1 MVDIVDLRNLVAE
14 AEGTTDAKASQE
26 NFASGYDVPF
36 AYGQYLQPSKPI
48 SQMTFQELGDFQRR
62 QVNATKGTFDNT
74 NLGTGAVG
82 RYQFIGPTLENL
94 KNRLGYKDT
103 DVFSPEVQDRLF
115 DALMEEQGLQ
125 KLLAGLITPEKFQE
139 KLSSQFASIP
149 KPGTE
154 TGTYKGQRTGVTSDR
169 VSAVL
174 SSMQADTQTDQMLS
188 GEQPEDTFRS
198 EDDTVPSDT
207 GVATG
212 DQAEEEPGFLDTVGE
227 YVGDAYDT
235 VSEYAGE
242 TVDTLEG
249 VAESVGDKL
258 RRLLGLEEEQQS
270 SSSNDTPPLPTPRP
284 GRTDT
289 PPLPTPRPS
298 QTKTPSFNVADAARD
313 VYSLATTGGSRAPAR
328 KLRDMV
334 AQQLGVYESSQEA
347 TSEAKKYG
355 LNEREVDTLRHIL
368 GAGLLKYIGKDS
380 TQPLLQG
387 TELFEKIQIYAQR
400 LLDSNSEDKY
410 RKSYYDQ
417 SIEEANID
425 IVNYQVGAALAKQFE
440 TKDDFIRHAVELVK
454 ELGKGKNPVV
464 VDKTPTLFGVVDT
477 ELTPELSTGVIY
489 PPEELEIRNLIYNP
503 DKRTLILQSP
513 PPVEDYGFVEPA
525 PGSNLEDQGPAV
537 LEKAEGG
544 SVEKEVEF
552 VKEDDDDDDVPD
564 PPPGATPEE
573 VADDIPAYLSTG
585 EYVLPANVVRY
596 IGLKNITGM
605 HQRALSELQQ
615 MEDLD
620 IIENV
625 DENGYVEED
634 DDEMDYMEPEEAGV
648 VEIVVAEHHPK
659 GLMAM
664 GFAEGGMINS
674 DSSMEEGQV
683 LPTSDIFSEGV
694 YAQAN
699 INRSVD
705 SEDVVESDKVIT
717 APVAFSSAPGKTAY
731 LAYIT
736 PEEAAS
742 LRQAKQGFSSEG
754 NGQEVSDGQYQ
765 HLGPKGLMSFNGTAG
780 TGVGGTA
787 GGYGAGDVGSG
798 SGKGA
803 SSSSGAG
810 DEDDATDPGAAKA
823 EQDESP
829 IGGVVG
835 AINEFMGFDPTHGYA
850 GKGVT
855 DPTTGE
861 VYGPG
866 GLASVSRSYTEKD
879 VRDPKSVASAVGM
892 GLGSIAGGLAGIG
905 QAAVNAAV
913 AAGVDVQEAST
924 NDIGGGS
931 QEFPEEKK
939 ADTDSTK
946 TTDTDPLSDYIYV
959 PGVGYRRRVKR
970 VKPLSKLKAGGYVSK
985 KGIMARGYSEGGMIN
1000 SDSSFEEGQV
1010 LPTSDIFSEGV
1021 YAQVN
1026 IDRSVDSENVVE
1038 SDKVIT
1044 APIAF
1049 SSAPGKTAY
1058 LAYITPEEA
1067 ASLRQAKQGF
1077 SSEGNGLEVSDG
1089 QYQHLGPKGLMSFNG
1104 DDGGGV
1110 GGTAGGY
1117 GAGDVGAAA
1126 SDPGPGDGHG
1136 GGASEFVEDLEPEDV
1151 EEEKPTD
1158 PYEGYTYVKGI
1169 GYVPTS
1175 RRATSIESASL
1186 ALSSIF
1192 TPGFLGTIGLM
1203 GDPNKEL

>member
-48 SQMTFQELGDFQRR
+48 SQMTFQELRDFQGR

-82 RYQFIGPTLENL
+82 RYQFIGRTLENL

-154 TGTYKGQRTGVTSDR
+154 TGTYKGQNTGVTSDR

-188 GEQPEDTFRS
+188 EEQPGSTFRS

-207 GVATG
+207 GTVTG
-212 DQAEEEPGFLDTVGE
+212 DQVEKEPGFLDTVGE
-227 YVGDAYDT
+227 YVGEAYDT

-242 TVDTLEG
+242 TVNTLER
-249 VAESVGDKL
+249 VAESVGEKL
-258 RRLLGLEEEQQS
+258 RRLLGSEEEQ
-270 SSSNDTPPLPTPRP
+270 SNTSVDNPPIPEPRP
-284 GRTDT
+284 ERRPVAVDN
-289 PPLPTPRPS
+289 PPIPEPRPK
-298 QTKTPSFNVADAARD
+298 QAD
-313 VYSLATTGGSRAPAR
+313 
-328 KLRDMV
+328 
-334 AQQLGVYESSQEA
+334 
-347 TSEAKKYG
+347 
-355 LNEREVDTLRHIL
+355 VDFS
-368 GAGLLKYIGKDS
+368 D
-380 TQPLLQG
+380 
-387 TELFEKIQIYAQR
+387 
-400 LLDSNSEDKY
+400 
-410 RKSYYDQ
+410 
-417 SIEEANID
+417 
-425 IVNYQVGAALAKQFE
+425 
-440 TKDDFIRHAVELVK
+440 
-454 ELGKGKNPVV
+454 V
-464 VDKTPTLFGVVDT
+464 VDFVGTL
-477 ELTPELSTGVIY
+477 
-489 PPEELEIRNLIYNP
+489 
-503 DKRTLILQSP
+503 K
-513 PPVEDYGFVEPA
+513 
-525 PGSNLEDQGPAV
+525 
-537 LEKAEGG
+537 KAEGG

-552 VKEDDDDDDVPD
+552 IKKDDDDDVPD

-634 DDEMDYMEPEEAGV
+634 DDEMDYMKPEGV

-659 GLMAM
+659 GLLAM

-699 INRSVD
+699 IDRSVD
-705 SEDVVESDKVIT
+705 SENAVESDKVIT

-742 LRQAKQGFSSEG
+742 LRKAKQGFSSEG

-765 HLGPKGLMSFNGTAG
+765 HLGPKGLMSFNGDRG
-780 TGVGGTA
+780 GGVGGTA

-798 SGKGA
+798 SGKGGGGKGGG
-803 SSSSGAG
+803 SSSSSS
-810 DEDDATDPGAAKA
+810 KA
-823 EQDESP
+823 EQSESP
-829 IGGVVG
+829 LGGVVG
-835 AINEFMGFDPTHGYA
+835 AINEALGFDKDHGYG

-855 DPTTGE
+855 DSTTGE
-861 VYGPG
+861 VTGPG
-866 GLASVSRSYTEKD
+866 GPVSVSRSYTEED
-879 VRDPKSVASAVGM
+879 VKDPKSVATAVGM
-892 GLGSIAGGLAGIG
+892 GLGSIAGSLAGIG

-931 QEFPEEKK
+931 QEFYEEEK
-939 ADTDSTK
+939 ADTDTEKS
-946 TTDTDPLSDYIYV
+946 TDTDPLSDYIYV
-959 PGVGYRRRVKR
+959 PGVGYRRKVRS
-970 VKPLSKLKAGGYVSK
+970 VKPLSELKAGGYITRN
-985 KGIMARGYSEGGMIN
+985 GIMARGY
-1000 SDSSFEEGQV
+1000 
-1010 LPTSDIFSEGV
+1010 
-1021 YAQVN
+1021 
-1026 IDRSVDSENVVE
+1026 
-1038 SDKVIT
+1038 DK
-1044 APIAF
+1044 
-1049 SSAPGKTAY
+1049 G
-1058 LAYITPEEA
+1058 
-1067 ASLRQAKQGF
+1067 
-1077 SSEGNGLEVSDG
+1077 
-1089 QYQHLGPKGLMSFNG
+1089 
-1104 DDGGGV
+1104 
-1110 GGTAGGY
+1110 
-1117 GAGDVGAAA
+1117 GDV
-1126 SDPGPGDGHG
+1126 GDGHG
-1136 GGASEFVEDLEPEDV
+1136 GGMSEPVEDLEPEEV

-1175 RRATSIESASL
+1175 RRATSNKPIESASL

-1192 TPGFLGTIGLM
+1192 TPGFLRTIGIM
-1203 GDPNKEL
+1203 SDPNEEL

>member
-48 SQMTFQELGDFQRR
+48 SQMTFQELRDFQGR

-82 RYQFIGPTLENL
+82 RYQFIGRTLENL

-154 TGTYKGQRTGVTSDR
+154 TGTYKGQNTGVTSDR

-188 GEQPEDTFRS
+188 GEQPGDTFRS

-207 GVATG
+207 GTVTG

-227 YVGDAYDT
+227 YAGEAYDT

-242 TVDTLEG
+242 TVNTLER
-249 VAESVGDKL
+249 VAESVGEKL
-258 RRLLGLEEEQQS
+258 RRLLGSEEEQ
-270 SSSNDTPPLPTPRP
+270 SNTSVDNPPIPEPRP
-284 GRTDT
+284 ERRPVAVDN
-289 PPLPTPRPS
+289 PPIPEPRP
-298 QTKTPSFNVADAARD
+298 
-313 VYSLATTGGSRAPAR
+313 
-328 KLRDMV
+328 
-334 AQQLGVYESSQEA
+334 
-347 TSEAKKYG
+347 
-355 LNEREVDTLRHIL
+355 
-368 GAGLLKYIGKDS
+368 
-380 TQPLLQG
+380 
-387 TELFEKIQIYAQR
+387 
-400 LLDSNSEDKY
+400 
-410 RKSYYDQ
+410 
-417 SIEEANID
+417 
-425 IVNYQVGAALAKQFE
+425 KQ
-440 TKDDFIRHAVELVK
+440 A
-454 ELGKGKNPVV
+454 V
-464 VDKTPTLFGVVDT
+464 VDFSDVVDFV
-477 ELTPELSTGVIY
+477 G
-489 PPEELEIRNLIYNP
+489 
-503 DKRTLILQSP
+503 TLK
-513 PPVEDYGFVEPA
+513 
-525 PGSNLEDQGPAV
+525 
-537 LEKAEGG
+537 KAEGG
-544 SVEKEVEF
+544 SVEKKAEF
-552 VKEDDDDDDVPD
+552 IKKDDDDDVPD

-634 DDEMDYMEPEEAGV
+634 DDEMDYMKPEGV

-659 GLMAM
+659 GLLAM

-694 YAQAN
+694 YAQVN
-699 INRSVD
+699 IDRSVD
-705 SEDVVESDKVIT
+705 SENAVESDKVIT

-765 HLGPKGLMSFNGTAG
+765 HLGPKGLMSFNGQGGGTGAGAAPGGKGGGGYGPGDPDSTARSGGRPGG
-780 TGVGGTA
+780 TGPGPGVGAAPGGRPGRGGYGPGDPDSTARSGGRPGGGTPSSDVGVGGGFGTKAEIDRTLEKIVKAVTRVSLLEQVEEDFAKVNQKARAA
-787 GGYGAGDVGSG
+787 GISVTDGRGYSGPAGSPPGPAFG
-798 SGKGA
+798 G
-803 SSSSGAG
+803 G
-810 DEDDATDPGAAKA
+810 DEG
-823 EQDESP
+823 
-829 IGGVVG
+829 
-835 AINEFMGFDPTHGYA
+835 N
-850 GKGVT
+850 
-855 DPTTGE
+855 
-861 VYGPG
+861 
-866 GLASVSRSYTEKD
+866 D
-879 VRDPKSVASAVGM
+879 V
-892 GLGSIAGGLAGIG
+892 
-905 QAAVNAAV
+905 
-913 AAGVDVQEAST
+913 
-924 NDIGGGS
+924 GGS
-931 QEFPEEKK
+931 QEFPEEEK

-959 PGVGYRRRVKR
+959 PGVGYRRKIRS
-970 VKPLSKLKAGGYVSK
+970 VKPLSELKAGGYVTRN
-985 KGIMARGYSEGGMIN
+985 GIMAKGYSKGG
-1000 SDSSFEEGQV
+1000 D
-1010 LPTSDIFSEGV
+1010 
-1021 YAQVN
+1021 
-1026 IDRSVDSENVVE
+1026 
-1038 SDKVIT
+1038 
-1044 APIAF
+1044 
-1049 SSAPGKTAY
+1049 
-1058 LAYITPEEA
+1058 
-1067 ASLRQAKQGF
+1067 
-1077 SSEGNGLEVSDG
+1077 
-1089 QYQHLGPKGLMSFNG
+1089 
-1104 DDGGGV
+1104 
-1110 GGTAGGY
+1110 
-1117 GAGDVGAAA
+1117 
-1126 SDPGPGDGHG
+1126 PGDGHG
-1136 GGASEFVEDLEPEDV
+1136 GGMSEPVEDLEPEEV

-1175 RRATSIESASL
+1175 RRATSNKPIESASL

-1192 TPGFLGTIGLM
+1192 TPGFLNTIGLM
-1203 GDPNKEL
+1203 GDPNEEL

>member
-48 SQMTFQELGDFQRR
+48 SQMTFKELRDFQRR

-154 TGTYKGQRTGVTSDR
+154 TGTYKGQNTGVTSDR

-188 GEQPEDTFRS
+188 EEQPGSTFRS

-207 GVATG
+207 GTVTG

-235 VSEYAGE
+235 ASEYVSE

-284 GRTDT
+284 DRTDT
-289 PPLPTPRPS
+289 PPLPTPRPDR
-298 QTKTPSFNVADAARD
+298 T
-313 VYSLATTGGSRAPAR
+313 
-328 KLRDMV
+328 
-334 AQQLGVYESSQEA
+334 
-347 TSEAKKYG
+347 
-355 LNEREVDTLRHIL
+355 
-368 GAGLLKYIGKDS
+368 
-380 TQPLLQG
+380 
-387 TELFEKIQIYAQR
+387 
-400 LLDSNSEDKY
+400 
-410 RKSYYDQ
+410 
-417 SIEEANID
+417 EEAFS
-425 IVNYQVGAALAKQFE
+425 A
-440 TKDDFIRHAVELVK
+440 
-454 ELGKGKNPVV
+454 V
-464 VDKTPTLFGVVDT
+464 VDFVNTL
-477 ELTPELSTGVIY
+477 
-489 PPEELEIRNLIYNP
+489 
-503 DKRTLILQSP
+503 K
-513 PPVEDYGFVEPA
+513 
-525 PGSNLEDQGPAV
+525 
-537 LEKAEGG
+537 KAEGG

-634 DDEMDYMEPEEAGV
+634 DDEMDYMKPEGV

-659 GLMAM
+659 GLLAM

-699 INRSVD
+699 IDRSVD
-705 SEDVVESDKVIT
+705 SENAVESDKVIT
-717 APVAFSSAPGKTAY
+717 APV
-731 LAYIT
+731 
-736 PEEAAS
+736 
-742 LRQAKQGFSSEG
+742 
-754 NGQEVSDGQYQ
+754 
-765 HLGPKGLMSFNGTAG
+765 
-780 TGVGGTA
+780 
-787 GGYGAGDVGSG
+787 
-798 SGKGA
+798 
-803 SSSSGAG
+803 
-810 DEDDATDPGAAKA
+810 
-823 EQDESP
+823 
-829 IGGVVG
+829 
-835 AINEFMGFDPTHGYA
+835 
-850 GKGVT
+850 
-855 DPTTGE
+855 
-861 VYGPG
+861 
-866 GLASVSRSYTEKD
+866 
-879 VRDPKSVASAVGM
+879 
-892 GLGSIAGGLAGIG
+892 
-905 QAAVNAAV
+905 
-913 AAGVDVQEAST
+913 
-924 NDIGGGS
+924 
-931 QEFPEEKK
+931 
-939 ADTDSTK
+939 
-946 TTDTDPLSDYIYV
+946 
-959 PGVGYRRRVKR
+959 
-970 VKPLSKLKAGGYVSK
+970 
-985 KGIMARGYSEGGMIN
+985 
-1000 SDSSFEEGQV
+1000 
-1010 LPTSDIFSEGV
+1010 
-1021 YAQVN
+1021 
-1026 IDRSVDSENVVE
+1026 
-1038 SDKVIT
+1038 
-1044 APIAF
+1044 AF

-1104 DDGGGV
+1104 DRGGGV

-1117 GAGDVGAAA
+1117 GAGDVGSGSGKGGGSGSGPAGTPSGSSGVGSGKGGAPGGPA
-1126 SDPGPGDGHG
+1126 TGGGYGGGDGKGGNTGGTTGSDPYGGPGAGGAAPAGSPIDRALEDVVKAVTRVSLLEQAEKDFAEFNQDARDRGISVTDGTGYSGPAGSPPGPAFGGGDEGNDVGGSQEFPEEEKADTDTEKSTNTDPLSDYIYVPGVGYRRKIRSVKPLSELKAGGYVTRNGIMAKGYSKGGDPGDGHG
-1136 GGASEFVEDLEPEDV
+1136 GGMSEFVEDLEPEEV

-1186 ALSSIF
+1186 SSIF
-1192 TPGFLGTIGLM
+1192 TPGFLRTIGLM
-1203 GDPNKEL
+1203 GDPNEEL

>member
-48 SQMTFQELGDFQRR
+48 SQMTFKELDDFQKK
-62 QVNATKGTFDNT
+62 QINATKGTFDNT
-74 NLGTGAVG
+74 NRGTSAVG
-82 RYQFIGPTLENL
+82 RYQFIRGTLQGL
-94 KNRLGYKDT
+94 KDRLGYKDT
-103 DVFSPEVQDRLF
+103 DIFSQEVQDRLF

-125 KLLAGLITPEKFQE
+125 DLSSGLITPEEFQT

-149 KPGTE
+149 KPGTD
-154 TGTYKGQRTGVTSDR
+154 TGTYKGQNTGVTSDR

-188 GEQPEDTFRS
+188 EEQPGGTFRP
-198 EDDTVPSDT
+198 EDDSVSSDT

-212 DQAEEEPGFLDTVGE
+212 DQVEEEPGFLDTVGE
-227 YVGDAYDT
+227 YVSDAYDN

-242 TVDTLEG
+242 TVDTLER
-249 VAESVGDKL
+249 VAESVGEKL
-258 RRLLGLEEEQQS
+258 RRLLGSEEEQ
-270 SSSNDTPPLPTPRP
+270 SNTSVDNPPIPEPRP
-284 GRTDT
+284 NKLGQ
-289 PPLPTPRPS
+289 PPIPQPRPS

-313 VYSLATTGGSRAPAR
+313 VYSLATTGSRASAR

-368 GAGLLKYIGKDS
+368 GAGLLKYIGKDF

-387 TELFEKIQIYAQR
+387 TELFEKIPIYAKR
-400 LLDSNSEDKY
+400 LLDPDSEDKY

-425 IVNYQVGAALAKQFE
+425 IVNYQVGAALAKQYD
-440 TKDDFIRHAVELVK
+440 TKDDFIKYAVELVK
-454 ELGKGKNPVV
+454 ELSKGKTPVV
-464 VDKTPTLFGVVDT
+464 VDKMPTRFGFVDR
-477 ELTPELSTGVIY
+477 ELMPQLSTGVIY
-489 PPEELEIRNLIYNP
+489 PPEELERRNLIYNP
-503 DKRTLILQSP
+503 DRRTLTA
-513 PPVEDYGFVEPA
+513 PPVEDYGFVESA

-552 VKEDDDDDDVPD
+552 VKEDDDDVPD

-605 HQRALSELQQ
+605 HQRALAELQQ

-634 DDEMDYMEPEEAGV
+634 DDEMDYMKPEGV

-659 GLMAM
+659 GLLAM

-765 HLGPKGLMSFNGTAG
+765 HLGPKGLMSFNGQGGASPGPGDAPGGRGGSIGGYGPGDPDSTARSGGRPGGG
-780 TGVGGTA
+780 TPSSDVGVGGGFGTKAEIDRAITNIVKAVTRVSLLETA
-787 GGYGAGDVGSG
+787 EDEFAEINQNARNRGISVTDGRGYSGPPGSPPGPAFGGGDEGNDVGG
-798 SGKGA
+798 S
-803 SSSSGAG
+803 
-810 DEDDATDPGAAKA
+810 
-823 EQDESP
+823 
-829 IGGVVG
+829 
-835 AINEFMGFDPTHGYA
+835 
-850 GKGVT
+850 
-855 DPTTGE
+855 
-861 VYGPG
+861 
-866 GLASVSRSYTEKD
+866 R
-879 VRDPKSVASAVGM
+879 
-892 GLGSIAGGLAGIG
+892 
-905 QAAVNAAV
+905 
-913 AAGVDVQEAST
+913 
-924 NDIGGGS
+924 
-931 QEFPEEKK
+931 EFPEEEK

-959 PGVGYRRRVKR
+959 PGVGYRRKVRS
-970 VKPLSKLKAGGYVSK
+970 VKPLSELKEGGYVSK
-985 KGIMARGYSEGGMIN
+985 KGIMAKGY
-1000 SDSSFEEGQV
+1000 
-1010 LPTSDIFSEGV
+1010 
-1021 YAQVN
+1021 
-1026 IDRSVDSENVVE
+1026 
-1038 SDKVIT
+1038 DK
-1044 APIAF
+1044 
-1049 SSAPGKTAY
+1049 G
-1058 LAYITPEEA
+1058 
-1067 ASLRQAKQGF
+1067 
-1077 SSEGNGLEVSDG
+1077 
-1089 QYQHLGPKGLMSFNG
+1089 
-1104 DDGGGV
+1104 
-1110 GGTAGGY
+1110 
-1117 GAGDVGAAA
+1117 GDV
-1126 SDPGPGDGHG
+1126 GDGHG
-1136 GGASEFVEDLEPEDV
+1136 GGMSEFVEDLEPEDV
-1151 EEEKPTD
+1151 EEEKPAD

-1186 ALSSIF
+1186 SSIF
-1192 TPGFLGTIGLM
+1192 TPGFLRTIGIM
-1203 GDPNKEL
+1203 SDPNEEL

>member
-1 MVDIVDLRNLVAE
+1 MVSTAQDIMRRYGIDQ
-14 AEGTTDAKASQE
+14 D
-26 NFASGYDVPF
+26 FASSIESLGNDLGVDPM
-36 AYGQYLQPSKPI
+36 YLANTMYAESTLNPSEKNKAGSKAMGLIQFMPK
-48 SQMTFQELGDFQRR
+48 T
-62 QVNATKGTFDNT
+62 AA
-74 NLGTGAVG
+74 NLGTTTDELSRMTPVEQMEYVRRYFSADNLGAG
-82 RYQFIGPTLENL
+82 RLRALRNDPSQHNVNMAVFLPSMIGKPVDTQIPQ
-94 KNRLGYKDT
+94 GYWEQNGSIRTPSDYTRFAEKRVNAYIQSNPADT
-103 DVFSPEVQDRLF
+103 
-115 DALMEEQGLQ
+115 
-125 KLLAGLITPEKFQE
+125 
-139 KLSSQFASIP
+139 
-149 KPGTE
+149 
-154 TGTYKGQRTGVTSDR
+154 
-169 VSAVL
+169 
-174 SSMQADTQTDQMLS
+174 QADTVDTQTDQMLS
-188 GEQPEDTFRS
+188 EEQPGGTFRP
-198 EDDTVPSDT
+198 EDESVPSDT
-207 GVATG
+207 VAVTS
-212 DQAEEEPGFLDTVGE
+212 DQVEKEPGFLDTVGE

-235 VSEYAGE
+235 ASEYVSE

-258 RRLLGLEEEQQS
+258 RRLLGSEEEQQS

-284 GRTDT
+284 DRTDT
-289 PPLPTPRPS
+289 PPLPTPRPDR
-298 QTKTPSFNVADAARD
+298 T
-313 VYSLATTGGSRAPAR
+313 
-328 KLRDMV
+328 
-334 AQQLGVYESSQEA
+334 
-347 TSEAKKYG
+347 
-355 LNEREVDTLRHIL
+355 
-368 GAGLLKYIGKDS
+368 
-380 TQPLLQG
+380 
-387 TELFEKIQIYAQR
+387 
-400 LLDSNSEDKY
+400 
-410 RKSYYDQ
+410 
-417 SIEEANID
+417 EEAFS
-425 IVNYQVGAALAKQFE
+425 A
-440 TKDDFIRHAVELVK
+440 
-454 ELGKGKNPVV
+454 V
-464 VDKTPTLFGVVDT
+464 VDFVNTL
-477 ELTPELSTGVIY
+477 
-489 PPEELEIRNLIYNP
+489 
-503 DKRTLILQSP
+503 K
-513 PPVEDYGFVEPA
+513 
-525 PGSNLEDQGPAV
+525 
-537 LEKAEGG
+537 KAEGG

-634 DDEMDYMEPEEAGV
+634 DDEMNYMKPEGV

-694 YAQAN
+694 YAQVN
-699 INRSVD
+699 IDRSVD
-705 SEDVVESDKVIT
+705 SENAVESDKVIT

-765 HLGPKGLMSFNGTAG
+765 HLGPKGLMSFNGDDGSG
-780 TGVGGTA
+780 TGDA
-787 GGYGAGDVGSG
+787 EGAAAAA
-798 SGKGA
+798 A

-810 DEDDATDPGAAKA
+810 DEDDATDPGKAKA

-829 IGGVVG
+829 LGGVVG
-835 AINEFMGFDPTHGYA
+835 AINEALGFDSTHGFG

-855 DPTTGE
+855 DAETGE

-879 VRDPKSVASAVGM
+879 VRDPKSVATAVGM

-913 AAGVDVQEAST
+913 EAGVDVQEAST

-931 QEFPEEKK
+931 QEFPEEEK

-959 PGVGYRRRVKR
+959 PGVGYRRKIRS
-970 VKPLSKLKAGGYVSK
+970 VKPLSELKAGGYVTRN
-985 KGIMARGYSEGGMIN
+985 GIMAKGYSKGG
-1000 SDSSFEEGQV
+1000 D
-1010 LPTSDIFSEGV
+1010 
-1021 YAQVN
+1021 
-1026 IDRSVDSENVVE
+1026 
-1038 SDKVIT
+1038 
-1044 APIAF
+1044 
-1049 SSAPGKTAY
+1049 
-1058 LAYITPEEA
+1058 
-1067 ASLRQAKQGF
+1067 
-1077 SSEGNGLEVSDG
+1077 
-1089 QYQHLGPKGLMSFNG
+1089 
-1104 DDGGGV
+1104 
-1110 GGTAGGY
+1110 
-1117 GAGDVGAAA
+1117 
-1126 SDPGPGDGHG
+1126 PGDGHG
-1136 GGASEFVEDLEPEDV
+1136 GGMSEFVEDLEPEVV

-1186 ALSSIF
+1186 SSIF
-1192 TPGFLGTIGLM
+1192 TPGFLRTIGLM
-1203 GDPNKEL
+1203 GDPNEEL

>member
-1 MVDIVDLRNLVAE
+1 MVSTAQDIMDRY
-14 AEGTTDAKASQE
+14 GIDQD
-26 NFASGYDVPF
+26 FASSIESLGNDLGVDPM
-36 AYGQYLQPSKPI
+36 YLANTMYAESTLNPSEKNKAGSKAMGLIQFMPR
-48 SQMTFQELGDFQRR
+48 T
-62 QVNATKGTFDNT
+62 AA
-74 NLGTGAVG
+74 NLGTTTDELSRMTPVEQMEYVRRYFSADNLGAG
-82 RYQFIGPTLENL
+82 RLRALRNDPSQHNVNMAVFLPSMIGKPV
-94 KNRLGYKDT
+94 DT
-103 DVFSPEVQDRLF
+103 QIPQEYWRQNGSIRTPSDYTRSAEKRVNAYIQSKPV
-115 DALMEEQGLQ
+115 DA
-125 KLLAGLITPEKFQE
+125 
-139 KLSSQFASIP
+139 
-149 KPGTE
+149 
-154 TGTYKGQRTGVTSDR
+154 
-169 VSAVL
+169 
-174 SSMQADTQTDQMLS
+174 QTDQMLS
-188 GEQPEDTFRS
+188 EEQPGGTFRPG
-198 EDDTVPSDT
+198 DGTVPSDT
-207 GVATG
+207 GTVTG

-227 YVGDAYDT
+227 YAGEAYDT

-242 TVDTLEG
+242 TVNTLERA
-249 VAESVGDKL
+249 AESVGEKL
-258 RRLLGLEEEQQS
+258 RRLLGSEEEQ
-270 SSSNDTPPLPTPRP
+270 SNTSIDNPPIPEPRP
-284 GRTDT
+284 ERRPVAVDN
-289 PPLPTPRPS
+289 PPIPEPRPERR
-298 QTKTPSFNVADAARD
+298 PVAVDNPPIPEPRPKQAD
-313 VYSLATTGGSRAPAR
+313 V
-328 KLRDMV
+328 
-334 AQQLGVYESSQEA
+334 
-347 TSEAKKYG
+347 
-355 LNEREVDTLRHIL
+355 
-368 GAGLLKYIGKDS
+368 
-380 TQPLLQG
+380 
-387 TELFEKIQIYAQR
+387 
-400 LLDSNSEDKY
+400 
-410 RKSYYDQ
+410 
-417 SIEEANID
+417 
-425 IVNYQVGAALAKQFE
+425 
-440 TKDDFIRHAVELVK
+440 DFSD
-454 ELGKGKNPVV
+454 V
-464 VDKTPTLFGVVDT
+464 VDFVGTL
-477 ELTPELSTGVIY
+477 
-489 PPEELEIRNLIYNP
+489 
-503 DKRTLILQSP
+503 K
-513 PPVEDYGFVEPA
+513 
-525 PGSNLEDQGPAV
+525 
-537 LEKAEGG
+537 KAEGG
-544 SVEKEVEF
+544 SVEKKVKF
-552 VKEDDDDDDVPD
+552 VKEDDDDDVPD

-634 DDEMDYMEPEEAGV
+634 DDEMNYMKPEGV

-659 GLMAM
+659 GPLAM

-765 HLGPKGLMSFNGTAG
+765 HLGPKGLMSFNGDDGSG
-780 TGVGGTA
+780 TGDTA
-787 GGYGAGDVGSG
+787 LGRGAGRC
-798 SGKGA
+798 
-803 SSSSGAG
+803 GAG
-810 DEDDATDPGAAKA
+810 AAAGA
-823 EQDESP
+823 
-829 IGGVVG
+829 G
-835 AINEFMGFDPTHGYA
+835 A
-850 GKGVT
+850 GKGGGSGASPAEVAQSQSPLGSVVGDINEALGFDRAHGFAGQGVT
-855 DPTTGE
+855 DKETGE

-879 VRDPKSVASAVGM
+879 IKDPKSVATAVGM
-892 GLGSIAGGLAGIG
+892 GLGSIAGSLAGIG

-959 PGVGYRRRVKR
+959 PGVGYRRRVKS

-1104 DDGGGV
+1104 HDGTGG
-1110 GGTAGGY
+1110 
-1117 GAGDVGAAA
+1117 DAA
-1126 SDPGPGDGHG
+1126 DPGPGDGHG
-1136 GGASEFVEDLEPEDV
+1136 GGMSEFVEDLEPEEV

-1186 ALSSIF
+1186 SSLF
-1192 TPGFLGTIGLM
+1192 TPGFLRTIGLM
-1203 GDPNKEL
+1203 GDPNEEL

>member
-1 MVDIVDLRNLVAE
+1 MVSTAQDIMRRYGIDQ
-14 AEGTTDAKASQE
+14 D
-26 NFASGYDVPF
+26 FASSIESLGNDLGVDPM
-36 AYGQYLQPSKPI
+36 YLANTMYAESTLNPSEKNKAGSKAMGLIQFMPK
-48 SQMTFQELGDFQRR
+48 T
-62 QVNATKGTFDNT
+62 AA
-74 NLGTGAVG
+74 NLGTTTDELSRMTPVEQMEYVRRYFSADNLGAG
-82 RYQFIGPTLENL
+82 RLRALRNDPSQHNVNMAVFLPSMIGKPVDTQIPQ
-94 KNRLGYKDT
+94 GYWEQNGSIRTPSDYTRFAEKRVNAYIQSNPADT
-103 DVFSPEVQDRLF
+103 
-115 DALMEEQGLQ
+115 
-125 KLLAGLITPEKFQE
+125 
-139 KLSSQFASIP
+139 
-149 KPGTE
+149 
-154 TGTYKGQRTGVTSDR
+154 
-169 VSAVL
+169 
-174 SSMQADTQTDQMLS
+174 QADTVDTQTDQMLS
-188 GEQPEDTFRS
+188 EEQPGGTFRP
-198 EDDTVPSDT
+198 EDESVPSDT
-207 GVATG
+207 VAVTS
-212 DQAEEEPGFLDTVGE
+212 DQVEKEPGFLDTVGE

-235 VSEYAGE
+235 ASEYVSE

-258 RRLLGLEEEQQS
+258 RRLLGSEEEQQS

-284 GRTDT
+284 DRTDT
-289 PPLPTPRPS
+289 PPLPTPRPDR
-298 QTKTPSFNVADAARD
+298 TRPDRT
-313 VYSLATTGGSRAPAR
+313 
-328 KLRDMV
+328 
-334 AQQLGVYESSQEA
+334 
-347 TSEAKKYG
+347 
-355 LNEREVDTLRHIL
+355 
-368 GAGLLKYIGKDS
+368 
-380 TQPLLQG
+380 
-387 TELFEKIQIYAQR
+387 
-400 LLDSNSEDKY
+400 
-410 RKSYYDQ
+410 
-417 SIEEANID
+417 EEAFS
-425 IVNYQVGAALAKQFE
+425 A
-440 TKDDFIRHAVELVK
+440 
-454 ELGKGKNPVV
+454 V
-464 VDKTPTLFGVVDT
+464 VDFVNTL
-477 ELTPELSTGVIY
+477 
-489 PPEELEIRNLIYNP
+489 
-503 DKRTLILQSP
+503 K
-513 PPVEDYGFVEPA
+513 
-525 PGSNLEDQGPAV
+525 
-537 LEKAEGG
+537 KAEGG

-634 DDEMDYMEPEEAGV
+634 DDEMNYMKPEGV

-694 YAQAN
+694 YAQVN
-699 INRSVD
+699 IDRSVD
-705 SEDVVESDKVIT
+705 SENAVESDKVIT

-765 HLGPKGLMSFNGTAG
+765 HLGPKGLMSFNGDDGSG
-780 TGVGGTA
+780 TGDA
-787 GGYGAGDVGSG
+787 EGAAAAA
-798 SGKGA
+798 A

-810 DEDDATDPGAAKA
+810 DEDDATDPGKAKA

-829 IGGVVG
+829 LGGVVG
-835 AINEFMGFDPTHGYA
+835 AINEALGFDSTHGFG

-855 DPTTGE
+855 DAETGE

-879 VRDPKSVASAVGM
+879 VRDPKSVATAVGM

-913 AAGVDVQEAST
+913 EAGVDVQEAST

-931 QEFPEEKK
+931 QEFPEEEK

-959 PGVGYRRRVKR
+959 PGVGYRRKIRS
-970 VKPLSKLKAGGYVSK
+970 VKPLSELKAGGYVTRN
-985 KGIMARGYSEGGMIN
+985 GIMAKGYSKGG
-1000 SDSSFEEGQV
+1000 D
-1010 LPTSDIFSEGV
+1010 
-1021 YAQVN
+1021 
-1026 IDRSVDSENVVE
+1026 
-1038 SDKVIT
+1038 
-1044 APIAF
+1044 
-1049 SSAPGKTAY
+1049 
-1058 LAYITPEEA
+1058 
-1067 ASLRQAKQGF
+1067 
-1077 SSEGNGLEVSDG
+1077 
-1089 QYQHLGPKGLMSFNG
+1089 
-1104 DDGGGV
+1104 
-1110 GGTAGGY
+1110 
-1117 GAGDVGAAA
+1117 
-1126 SDPGPGDGHG
+1126 PGDGHG
-1136 GGASEFVEDLEPEDV
+1136 GGMSEFVEDLEPEVV

-1186 ALSSIF
+1186 SSIF
-1192 TPGFLGTIGLM
+1192 TPGFLRTIGLM
-1203 GDPNKEL
+1203 GDPNEEL

>member
-1 MVDIVDLRNLVAE
+1 
-14 AEGTTDAKASQE
+14 
-26 NFASGYDVPF
+26 
-36 AYGQYLQPSKPI
+36 
-48 SQMTFQELGDFQRR
+48 
-62 QVNATKGTFDNT
+62 
-74 NLGTGAVG
+74 
-82 RYQFIGPTLENL
+82 
-94 KNRLGYKDT
+94 
-103 DVFSPEVQDRLF
+103 
-115 DALMEEQGLQ
+115 
-125 KLLAGLITPEKFQE
+125 
-139 KLSSQFASIP
+139 
-149 KPGTE
+149 
-154 TGTYKGQRTGVTSDR
+154 
-169 VSAVL
+169 
-174 SSMQADTQTDQMLS
+174 
-188 GEQPEDTFRS
+188 
-198 EDDTVPSDT
+198 
-207 GVATG
+207 
-212 DQAEEEPGFLDTVGE
+212 
-227 YVGDAYDT
+227 
-235 VSEYAGE
+235 
-242 TVDTLEG
+242 
-249 VAESVGDKL
+249 
-258 RRLLGLEEEQQS
+258 
-270 SSSNDTPPLPTPRP
+270 
-284 GRTDT
+284 
-289 PPLPTPRPS
+289 
-298 QTKTPSFNVADAARD
+298 
-313 VYSLATTGGSRAPAR
+313 
-328 KLRDMV
+328 
-334 AQQLGVYESSQEA
+334 
-347 TSEAKKYG
+347 
-355 LNEREVDTLRHIL
+355 
-368 GAGLLKYIGKDS
+368 
-380 TQPLLQG
+380 
-387 TELFEKIQIYAQR
+387 
-400 LLDSNSEDKY
+400 
-410 RKSYYDQ
+410 
-417 SIEEANID
+417 
-425 IVNYQVGAALAKQFE
+425 
-440 TKDDFIRHAVELVK
+440 
-454 ELGKGKNPVV
+454 
-464 VDKTPTLFGVVDT
+464 
-477 ELTPELSTGVIY
+477 
-489 PPEELEIRNLIYNP
+489 
-503 DKRTLILQSP
+503 
-513 PPVEDYGFVEPA
+513 
-525 PGSNLEDQGPAV
+525 
-537 LEKAEGG
+537 
-544 SVEKEVEF
+544 
-552 VKEDDDDDDVPD
+552 
-564 PPPGATPEE
+564 
-573 VADDIPAYLSTG
+573 
-585 EYVLPANVVRY
+585 VVRY

-634 DDEMDYMEPEEAGV
+634 DDEMNYMKPEGV

-659 GLMAM
+659 GLLAM

-765 HLGPKGLMSFNGTAG
+765 HLGPKGLMSFNGEKGSDSTSGA
-780 TGVGGTA
+780 TGR
-787 GGYGAGDVGSG
+787 GAGDDAGAAAAAGAGAGAGSGG
-798 SGKGA
+798 SGK
-803 SSSSGAG
+803 S
-810 DEDDATDPGAAKA
+810 TA
-823 EQDESP
+823 EQDKSP
-829 IGGVVG
+829 LGSVVG
-835 AINEFMGFDPTHGYA
+835 DINEALGFDRDHGYG

-855 DPTTGE
+855 DSTTGE

-866 GLASVSRSYTEKD
+866 GLASVSRAYGIED
-879 VRDPKSVASAVGM
+879 VKDPKSVATAVGM
-892 GLGSIAGGLAGIG
+892 GLGSIAGSLAGIG

-913 AAGVDVQEAST
+913 EAGVDVQEAST

-959 PGVGYRRRVKR
+959 PGVGYRRKVRS

-1077 SSEGNGLEVSDG
+1077 SSEGNGQEVSDG

-1104 DDGGGV
+1104 DDGS
-1110 GGTAGGY
+1110 GT
-1117 GAGDVGAAA
+1117 GDDAA
-1126 SDPGPGDGHG
+1126 SSSSDSGPGDGHG
-1136 GGASEFVEDLEPEDV
+1136 GGMSEFVEDLEPEDV
-1151 EEEKPTD
+1151 EEEKPAD

-1186 ALSSIF
+1186 SSLF
-1192 TPGFLGTIGLM
+1192 TPGFLRTIGLM
-1203 GDPNKEL
+1203 GDPNEEL

>member
-48 SQMTFQELGDFQRR
+48 SQMTFQELRDFQKR

-82 RYQFIGPTLENL
+82 RYQFIGRTLENL

-154 TGTYKGQRTGVTSDR
+154 TGTYKGQNTGVTSDR

-188 GEQPEDTFRS
+188 EEQPGSTFRS

-207 GVATG
+207 GTVTG
-212 DQAEEEPGFLDTVGE
+212 DQVEKEPGFLDTVGE
-227 YVGDAYDT
+227 YVGEAYDT

-242 TVDTLEG
+242 TVNTLER
-249 VAESVGDKL
+249 VAESVGEKL
-258 RRLLGLEEEQQS
+258 RRLLGSEEEQ
-270 SSSNDTPPLPTPRP
+270 SNTSVDNPPIPEPRP
-284 GRTDT
+284 ERRPVAVDN
-289 PPLPTPRPS
+289 PPIPEPRPK
-298 QTKTPSFNVADAARD
+298 QAD
-313 VYSLATTGGSRAPAR
+313 
-328 KLRDMV
+328 
-334 AQQLGVYESSQEA
+334 
-347 TSEAKKYG
+347 
-355 LNEREVDTLRHIL
+355 VDFS
-368 GAGLLKYIGKDS
+368 D
-380 TQPLLQG
+380 
-387 TELFEKIQIYAQR
+387 
-400 LLDSNSEDKY
+400 
-410 RKSYYDQ
+410 
-417 SIEEANID
+417 
-425 IVNYQVGAALAKQFE
+425 
-440 TKDDFIRHAVELVK
+440 
-454 ELGKGKNPVV
+454 V
-464 VDKTPTLFGVVDT
+464 VDFVGTL
-477 ELTPELSTGVIY
+477 
-489 PPEELEIRNLIYNP
+489 
-503 DKRTLILQSP
+503 K
-513 PPVEDYGFVEPA
+513 
-525 PGSNLEDQGPAV
+525 
-537 LEKAEGG
+537 KAEGG

-552 VKEDDDDDDVPD
+552 IKKDDDDDVPD

-634 DDEMDYMEPEEAGV
+634 DDEMDYMKPEGV

-659 GLMAM
+659 GLLAM

-699 INRSVD
+699 IDRSVD
-705 SEDVVESDKVIT
+705 SENAVESDKVIT
-717 APVAFSSAPGKTAY
+717 APV
-731 LAYIT
+731 
-736 PEEAAS
+736 
-742 LRQAKQGFSSEG
+742 
-754 NGQEVSDGQYQ
+754 
-765 HLGPKGLMSFNGTAG
+765 
-780 TGVGGTA
+780 
-787 GGYGAGDVGSG
+787 
-798 SGKGA
+798 
-803 SSSSGAG
+803 
-810 DEDDATDPGAAKA
+810 
-823 EQDESP
+823 
-829 IGGVVG
+829 
-835 AINEFMGFDPTHGYA
+835 
-850 GKGVT
+850 
-855 DPTTGE
+855 
-861 VYGPG
+861 
-866 GLASVSRSYTEKD
+866 
-879 VRDPKSVASAVGM
+879 
-892 GLGSIAGGLAGIG
+892 
-905 QAAVNAAV
+905 
-913 AAGVDVQEAST
+913 
-924 NDIGGGS
+924 
-931 QEFPEEKK
+931 
-939 ADTDSTK
+939 
-946 TTDTDPLSDYIYV
+946 
-959 PGVGYRRRVKR
+959 
-970 VKPLSKLKAGGYVSK
+970 
-985 KGIMARGYSEGGMIN
+985 
-1000 SDSSFEEGQV
+1000 
-1010 LPTSDIFSEGV
+1010 
-1021 YAQVN
+1021 
-1026 IDRSVDSENVVE
+1026 
-1038 SDKVIT
+1038 
-1044 APIAF
+1044 AF

-1104 DDGGGV
+1104 DDGSGTGDAEGAAAAAGAGAGKGGGYGPGDPDSTARSGGRPGGTGPGPGVGAAPGGRPGRGGYGPGDPDSTARSGGRPGGGTPSSGVGV
-1110 GGTAGGY
+1110 GGGFGKKAEFDRALEDVVKAFTRVSLLEEAEKEFAKANQAARAAGVSVTDGRGYSGPEGSPPGPAFGGGDEGNDAGGSQEFPEEEKADTDTEKSTDTDPLSDYIYVPGVGYRRKIRSVKPLSELKAGGY
-1117 GAGDVGAAA
+1117 VTRNGIMAKGYSRGGD
-1126 SDPGPGDGHG
+1126 PGDGHG
-1136 GGASEFVEDLEPEDV
+1136 GGMSEFVEDLEPEEV

-1192 TPGFLGTIGLM
+1192 TPGFLRTIGIM
-1203 GDPNKEL
+1203 SDPNEEL